1 MEKNRTTVVIDGR
14 EYPVAS
20 VESVEHIQQVA
31 KLVDDKVREIRTQQ
45 SVLNP
50 QVALAF
56 AALNLADE
64 LVNLQ
69 QKLRPD
75 GESGDFVKRKRVYR
89 RVKK

>member
-1 MEKNRTTVVIDGR
+1 MID
-14 EYPVAS
+14 
-20 VESVEHIQQVA
+20 
-31 KLVDDKVREIRTQQ
+31 IRTVSYTHLIQQ

-75 GESGDFVKRKRVYR
+75 GEPGDFVKRKRVYR

>member
-31 KLVDDKVREIRTQQ
+31 KLVDDKVREIRIQQ

-50 QVALAF
+50 DSAHMLP
-56 AALNLADE
+56 LL
-64 LVNLQ
+64 
-69 QKLRPD
+69 
-75 GESGDFVKRKRVYR
+75 SGIR
-89 RVKK
+89 RSFPGRQW